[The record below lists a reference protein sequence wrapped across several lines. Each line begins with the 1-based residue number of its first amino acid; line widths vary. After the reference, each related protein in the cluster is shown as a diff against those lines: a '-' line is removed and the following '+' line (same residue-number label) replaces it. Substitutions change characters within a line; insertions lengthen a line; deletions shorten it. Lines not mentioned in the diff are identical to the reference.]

1 MVPFKANV
9 PAAYFCLF
17 SDPCTDSYNCHR
29 ILKDIEGF
37 LPRGKEGLDGITD
50 SMDMNLSKLWK

>member
-29 ILKDIEGF
+29 ILKDIEAF
-37 LPRGKEGLDGITD
+37 LPRGKEIELQPVLSGLY
-50 SMDMNLSKLWK
+50 LFAQQ

>member
-17 SDPCTDSYNCHR
+17 SDPCTDSYNCHW

-37 LPRGKEGLDGITD
+37 LPRGKEIELQPVLSGLY
-50 SMDMNLSKLWK
+50 LFAQQ

>member
-37 LPRGKEGLDGITD
+37 LPRGKEIELQPVLSGLY
-50 SMDMNLSKLWK
+50 LFAQQ